1 MRLELRS
8 GKQTRFWHNTWLEE
22 CPLKVPFSSI
32 LKFTVKPGADVT
44 TAWSDGH
51 WNKKLRRMLDDQSAR
66 DWNELQNMLS
76 DAQLVEGREIV
87 KWPLD
92 RSGKYTR
99 VLIQLQQVIIFSS
112 NVINKTVFFYWTT
125 EGGVKAQKM
134 V

>member
-1 MRLELRS
+1 
-8 GKQTRFWHNTWLEE
+8 
-22 CPLKVPFSSI
+22 
-32 LKFTVKPGADVT
+32 
-44 TAWSDGH
+44 
-51 WNKKLRRMLDDQSAR
+51 MLDDQRAR

-99 VLIQLQQVIIFSS
+99 VLIQLQQLIIFSS
-112 NVINKTVFFYWTT
+112 NVIANTVFFYWTT